1 MLTRGRREEVI
12 PSAARLL
19 GSLRDLGYEFSHA
32 VADLIDNSVS
42 AGASRVDVTIASEG
56 PDSWVR
62 IADDGTGMS
71 AAAISEAMRLGSRG
85 RSYTP
90 DDLGKFGLG
99 LKTASLSQAR
109 CVTVA
114 SRSHPARRQIDCRQ
128 LDLDEVAATDRWEVV
143 HPVAADRPTQ
153 VVEPLQDGPGT
164 VVLWTKLDRVLS
176 LNDPFGGWA
185 DRLLAKLAE
194 RLDLHLGMVF
204 GRFLSG
210 QARRTQSLTIM
221 INGSK
226 VEAWDPFCTDQT
238 VQHLPVRELQVG
250 NSLVRYRPYVL
261 PPQREFSD
269 DNAWRH
275 ASGPNQWNRQ
285 QGLYIYRADRM
296 IQSGGWSRL
305 RGIDEHVKL
314 ARAALEFW
322 PELDESFEINIS
334 KMRVRLPEDLRDQ
347 LKPLV
352 QFLSRCADDRYRK
365 SSRRSDPKPPPVPPA
380 RAGRPAAS
388 APAGGPAAG
397 GNVPRSGGA
406 GRTAG
411 GGGRAAAD
419 VLDPDASH
427 PPAHTPDDSGG
438 SAGGQ
443 SAPDRRRTALQRA
456 AERADAVDVLDRIRA
471 ELHETDPEVARDL
484 GW

>member
-1 MLTRGRREEVI
+1 MLTRGRREEII

-19 GSLRDLGYEFSHA
+19 VSLRDLGYEFPHA
-32 VADLIDNSVS
+32 VADLIDNSVT
-42 AGASRVDVTIASEG
+42 AGATRVDVTIASEG

-62 IADDGTGMS
+62 IADDGVGMS
-71 AAAISEAMRLGSRG
+71 AAAISEAMRLGSGG
-85 RSYTP
+85 RIYAT

-99 LKTASLSQAR
+99 LKTASMSQAR
-109 CVTVA
+109 SITVA
-114 SRSHPARRQIDCRQ
+114 SRSHPTRRQIDCRQ
-128 LDLDEVAATDRWEVV
+128 LDLDEVVATDRWEIV
-143 HPVAADRPTQ
+143 HPVAADRPRH

-185 DRLLAKLAE
+185 DRQLAKLAE

-210 QARRTQSLTIM
+210 QARRMQPLTIT

-226 VEAWDPFCTDQT
+226 VEAWDPFCLDQST
-238 VQHLPVRELQVG
+238 QHLPARELQVG

-261 PPQREFSD
+261 PPQREFTD

-347 LKPLV
+347 LKPIV
-352 QFLSRCADDRYRK
+352 QFLSRCADERYRK
-365 SSRRSDPKPPPVPPA
+365 SSRRSDPRPPPPPTPKGRKPSPA
-380 RAGRPAAS
+380 SGPASSGTIGPRAG
-388 APAGGPAAG
+388 AGTTTTGDDLPAAG
-397 GNVPRSGGA
+397 TPGTGTAATGTPGTGA
-406 GRTAG
+406 P
-411 GGGRAAAD
+411 
-419 VLDPDASH
+419 VV
-427 PPAHTPDDSGG
+427 G
-438 SAGGQ
+438 SP
-443 SAPDRRRTALQRA
+443 APDRRRAALERA

-471 ELHETDPEVARDL
+471 ELHAADPEVARDL

>member
-1 MLTRGRREEVI
+1 VLTRGRREEVI

-19 GSLRDLGYEFSHA
+19 VSLRDLGYEFPHA
-32 VADLIDNSVS
+32 VADLIDNSVT
-42 AGASRVDVTIASEG
+42 AGATRVDITIAADG
-56 PDSWVR
+56 PHSWVR
-62 IADDGTGMS
+62 IADDGAGMS
-71 AAAISEAMRLGSRG
+71 AAAISEAMRLGSGG
-85 RSYTP
+85 RSYAA

-109 CVTVA
+109 SITVA
-114 SRSHPARRQIDCRQ
+114 SRSHPTRRQIDCRQ
-128 LDLDEVAATDRWEVV
+128 LDLDEVTATDRWEIV
-143 HPVAADRPTQ
+143 HLVAADRPAHA
-153 VVEPLQDGPGT
+153 VESLQDGPGT

-185 DRLLAKLAE
+185 DRQLAKLAE

-210 QARRTQSLTIM
+210 QARRPQPLNIT

-226 VEAWDPFCTDQT
+226 VEAWDPFCLDQS
-238 VQHLPVRELQVG
+238 VQHLPARELQAG

-261 PPQREFSD
+261 PPQREFTD

-352 QFLSRCADDRYRK
+352 QFLSRCADERYRK
-365 SSRRSDPKPPPVPPA
+365 SSRRNEPKPP
-380 RAGRPAAS
+380 RPAA
-388 APAGGPAAG
+388 AKGKQPAGAAAATGGSRPQEDAAG
-397 GNVPRSGGA
+397 SMGGQADGPSMNSSDTTGSAAAGVALPPERRRAALEHAA
-406 GRTAG
+406 GRAG
-411 GGGRAAAD
+411 AA
-419 VLDPDASH
+419 
-427 PPAHTPDDSGG
+427 
-438 SAGGQ
+438 
-443 SAPDRRRTALQRA
+443 
-456 AERADAVDVLDRIRA
+456 DVLDRIRD
-471 ELHETDPEVARDL
+471 ELDHCDPEVARDL